1 LLQPFSF
8 IFCDNLKNPYEGKE
22 IYTVFADIDKDDD
35 PQNGKGVKKT
45 KINTAFKVG
54 KTMLFLFDYGD
65 EWIFH
70 VQCLSV
76 ETSEKGKKYPV
87 VIESHADAP
96 EQYPDFEE
104 EDAAQA

>member
-1 LLQPFSF
+1 
-8 IFCDNLKNPYEGKE
+8 
-22 IYTVFADIDKDDD
+22 
-35 PQNGKGVKKT
+35 
-45 KINTAFKVG
+45 
-54 KTMLFLFDYGD
+54 MLFLFDYGD